1 MVSGRIDADMAPQQD
16 LVEVRGARVRVLRA
30 GSGDPLVYLHS
41 LLGEVRWLPF
51 FELLSRHFT
60 VYVPENPGFGSSAGL
75 ERIDTVHDL
84 AFHYADLLDE
94 MGLERPHVAGLSL
107 GGWIAAE
114 LAVHYPHRVRKLV
127 LIDAMGLNVAGDFT
141 PDIFA
146 ASPAETGSLLFKDN
160 DSELAHSF
168 VSDTPSPEMLDL
180 MLASRQT
187 LARVAWNPYLH
198 DPKLQDR
205 LYRVKAPTLI
215 LWGEADQFLSTK
227 HGRLYEQRI
236 EGAKL
241 TIVKGSGHLPPLEK
255 PEETARHICEFLK
268 A

>member
-1 MVSGRIDADMAPQQD
+1 VPSGWDFTCCRRSGEQCFK
-16 LVEVRGARVRVLRA
+16 GLR
-30 GSGDPLVYLHS
+30 H
-41 LLGEVRWLPF
+41 
-51 FELLSRHFT
+51 
-60 VYVPENPGFGSSAGL
+60 
-75 ERIDTVHDL
+75 
-84 AFHYADLLDE
+84 DLLDE

-114 LAVHYPHRVRKLV
+114 LAVHYPHRARKLI
-127 LIDAMGLNVAGDFT
+127 LIDAMGLNIAGDFT

-146 ASPAETGSLLFKDN
+146 ANPAETRSLLFKDH
-160 DSELAHSF
+160 DSELAYSF

-187 LARVAWNPYLH
+187 SARVAWNPYLH

-205 LYRVKAPTLI
+205 LFRVKAPTLI
-215 LWGEADQFLSTK
+215 LWGEADQLLSTK

-236 EGAKL
+236 EGARL

>member
-1 MVSGRIDADMAPQQD
+1 MPSGWDFTCCRRSGEQCFK
-16 LVEVRGARVRVLRA
+16 GLR
-30 GSGDPLVYLHS
+30 H
-41 LLGEVRWLPF
+41 
-51 FELLSRHFT
+51 
-60 VYVPENPGFGSSAGL
+60 
-75 ERIDTVHDL
+75 
-84 AFHYADLLDE
+84 DLLDE
-94 MGLERPHVAGLSL
+94 MGLERPHVGVIAGWLDCGGTRGSLS
-107 GGWIAAE
+107 ASCAE
-114 LAVHYPHRVRKLV
+114 LI
-127 LIDAMGLNVAGDFT
+127 LIDAMGLNIAGDFT

-146 ASPAETGSLLFKDN
+146 ANPAETRSLLFKDH

-180 MLASRQT
+180 TLASRQT
-187 LARVAWNPYLH
+187 SARVAWNPYLH

-215 LWGEADQFLSTK
+215 LWGEADQLLSTK

-236 EGAKL
+236 EGARL